1 MQCHCIL
8 YISRLKL
15 HIGREKNVIKRQ
27 ITDEFL
33 ALLTQFPA
41 VGVVGPRQS
50 GKTTLVKSCLP
61 DYAYVTMEDLDKRAM
76 ALADPRLFFA
86 SYDDAPGLIIDE
98 IQEAPEL
105 LNYMQGIIDQAYRP
119 GRFVITGSQNL
130 LVHEK
135 VSQTLAGRIASLT
148 LLPLAVS
155 ELKQANLLPNSLE
168 ETLVKGFYPRLY
180 DQPIDIET
188 WFANYISNYVERDVR
203 QVINLANLVTF
214 QRFLKLCAGRV
225 GQLLNYTSLAND
237 CGISPNTA
245 RAWISILQAS
255 YILYLVPPYFKNLN
269 KRVIQTPKLHFYDT
283 GLCCA
288 LLEIS
293 SSRQLFNHYLRGPI
307 FESFVMSE
315 LAKYIANRGKR
326 AQLHFWRDVQGNEV
340 DAMVERADTLLPIE
354 IKSGLTIDN
363 SFFDGLRYWN
373 TLKGH
378 ETERGFLVYGG
389 TERPQHATADILGW
403 QDVQTIVDRLF
414 KA

>member
-1 MQCHCIL
+1 M
-8 YISRLKL
+8 
-15 HIGREKNVIKRQ
+15 IKRQ
-27 ITDEFL
+27 ITDEFRS
-33 ALLTQFPA
+33 LLTQFPA

-61 DYAYVTMEDLDKRAM
+61 DYAYVTMEDLDKRSM

-105 LNYMQGIIDQAYRP
+105 LNYMQGIIDTAYRP

-148 LLPLAVS
+148 LLPLTVS

-340 DAMVERADTLLPIE
+340 DAMVERADRLLPIE

-389 TERPQHATADILGW
+389 TERPQHAAADILGW
-403 QDVQTIVDRLF
+403 QDVQIIVDTLF

>member
-1 MQCHCIL
+1 
-8 YISRLKL
+8 
-15 HIGREKNVIKRQ
+15 
-27 ITDEFL
+27 
-33 ALLTQFPA
+33 
-41 VGVVGPRQS
+41 
-50 GKTTLVKSCLP
+50 
-61 DYAYVTMEDLDKRAM
+61 MEDLDKRAM

>member
-1 MQCHCIL
+1 MIT
-8 YISRLKL
+8 
-15 HIGREKNVIKRQ
+15 RQ
-27 ITDEFL
+27 ITEEFL
-33 ALLTQFPA
+33 ALVAQFPA

-61 DYAYVTMEDLDKRAM
+61 HYAYVTMEDLDKRAM

-86 SYDDAPGLIIDE
+86 SHDDAPGLIIDE
-98 IQEAPEL
+98 IQEAPAL

-130 LVHEK
+130 LLHEK

-148 LLPLAVS
+148 LLPLTVS
-155 ELKQANLLPNSLE
+155 ELKQANQLPPTLE
-168 ETLVKGFYPRLY
+168 ETLIKGFYPRLY
-180 DQPIDIET
+180 DQPINIET
-188 WFANYISNYVERDVR
+188 WFANYISHYVERDVR
-203 QVINLANLVTF
+203 QVINLDNLVTF

-225 GQLLNYTSLAND
+225 GQLVNYTSLAND

-255 YILYLVPPYFKNLN
+255 YILYLVQPYFKNLN

-288 LLEIS
+288 LLEITS
-293 SSRQLFNHYLRGPI
+293 PRQLFNHYMRGPL
-307 FESFVMSE
+307 FECFVMSE
-315 LAKYIANRGKR
+315 LTKYIANRGKR
-326 AQLHFWRDVQGNEV
+326 AQVYFWRDVRGNEI
-340 DAMVERADTLLPIE
+340 DAMVERADQLIPIE

-363 SFFDGLRYWN
+363 SFFDGLRFWN

-378 ETERGFLVYGG
+378 EDERGFLVYGG
-389 TERPQHATADILGW
+389 IEKLKHAAADILGW
-403 QDVQTIVDRLF
+403 QEVDVIIEKLFTENQTNQQTRLSL
-414 KA
+414 K